1 MTTHLD
7 DLGLRA
13 VEGEGG
19 GGDAKLAEV
28 DAGEPRVGGA
38 AGGGEVVDDEAVDEE
53 GLPDDLDLRVQL
65 LVEVLAEEQHVAE
78 QEGVHVHLPGKKRFR
93 RRRRKHW

>member
-19 GGDAKLAEV
+19 GGDPELAEV
-28 DAGEPRVGGA
+28 DAGEPR
-38 AGGGEVVDDEAVDEE
+38 GGGRAGDVVDDESVDEE
-53 GLPDDLDLRVQL
+53 GLPDDLDLRVEL
-65 LVEVLAEEQHVAE
+65 LVEILAEEEHVAE
-78 QEGVHVHLPGKKRFR
+78 EEGVDVHLR
-93 RRRRKHW
+93 